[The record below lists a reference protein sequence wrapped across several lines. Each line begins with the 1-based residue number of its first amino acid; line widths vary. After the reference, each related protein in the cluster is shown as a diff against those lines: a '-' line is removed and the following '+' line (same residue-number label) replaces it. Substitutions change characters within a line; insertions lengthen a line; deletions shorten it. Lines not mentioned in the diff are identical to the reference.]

1 LIRGPTLRRRGGEIH
16 IWRGL
21 REREIREREGPAGL
35 VKKARRENV
44 LTRVRSEVNEERR
57 GIVRGGGW
65 FHRRWRR
72 DRDGRQWS
80 IPVENKNLGGNR
92 RA

>member
-1 LIRGPTLRRRGGEIH
+1 MIRGSTLRKRGGEIH
-16 IWRGL
+16 IRRGL
-21 REREIREREGPAGL
+21 REREIRKREGPPGQ
-35 VKKARRENV
+35 VKEARRENV
-44 LTRVRSEVNEERR
+44 LNRVRSEVNEERR

-72 DRDGRQWS
+72 DRDDRQWS